1 MTATEFADWMQKR
14 NLTDTTAAPL
24 LAASR
29 HEVHRWR
36 NGVRSVPRRVAR
48 IIELLPSHWPV

>member
-1 MTATEFADWMQKR
+1 MTAAEFADWMQRR
-14 NLTDTTAAPL
+14 NLTDATAAPL

-29 HEVHRWR
+29 PEVTRWR
-36 NGVRSVPRRVAR
+36 NGVRPVPRRVAR